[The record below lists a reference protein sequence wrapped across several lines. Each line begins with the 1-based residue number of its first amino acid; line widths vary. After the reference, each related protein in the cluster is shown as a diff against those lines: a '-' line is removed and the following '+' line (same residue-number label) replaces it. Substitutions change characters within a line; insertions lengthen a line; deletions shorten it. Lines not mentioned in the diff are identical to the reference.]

1 MPGMREPNKVSGAA
15 FSGKFNLNLPQTTL
29 HEVAVDPSWRELFAC
44 MFRLTLHLWP
54 SHYPELQFTDLF
66 PAPCSWTH
74 DITPFPA
81 FGGLAA
87 IHDAIWIPLMQYSDR
102 SMTLLSFNHVLTL
115 SLSWHTKRK
124 TGELLR
130 ILDRRSSVDRV
141 GELIGFT
148 VILALVDVRIT
159 LVVFVVRF
167 ELALGAVVG
176 VVTGSYIWA
185 SVVLTR
191 YRTRIRRQMNERD
204 VVTRGI
210 HMDCLPNYE
219 IVKYFGG
226 EECEAQSYMEA
237 IGEHQSSERRAAHE
251 CFHLIPLQN
260 HVNVN
265 AYHTRSISQPP
276 SRITRGQNNTSDF
289 VVFITYYAQLY
300 FPLLNL
306 GGVYRAIN
314 QSLIDTEKLLYLYA
328 SSIEGY
334 SRDLVF

>member
-130 ILDRRSSVDRV
+130 ILDRKAQS
-141 GELIGFT
+141 IG
-148 VILALVDVRIT
+148 LGSL
-159 LVVFVVRF
+159 LGSQF

-176 VVTGSYIWA
+176 VVTGYIWA

-219 IVKYFGG
+219 IVKYF
-226 EECEAQSYMEA
+226 
-237 IGEHQSSERRAAHE
+237 
-251 CFHLIPLQN
+251 
-260 HVNVN
+260 V
-265 AYHTRSISQPP
+265 SQPP